1 MRMLSIAAAAGVVA
15 LAACGDSGPNGTSQV
30 GFALATKAT
39 APAVTSSFMGA
50 QTFTDLSGDTLALD
64 SVFVVVRKLQLEGGP
79 ANSTCGLEHEG
90 THDSTM
96 MTVDSMGED
105 DCGELKFGPFLVSLP
120 MDSIGA
126 TTQFNAT
133 VDTGTY
139 AEVKFQIH
147 TPEGSADAA
156 FLAAHPEYAGVSLR
170 VVGRWNGTPFV
181 YTTGV
186 TDVQHVEFNPPL
198 VIGESPASFT
208 LFVDLTGW
216 FRTGGGVL
224 VDPSTAIGD
233 GVNAALVRQNI
244 IHSFHAFE
252 DEDHDGHDDHSGS

>member
-1 MRMLSIAAAAGVVA
+1 MRYLSIAAAAGVVA
-15 LAACGDSGPNGTSQV
+15 LAACGDSGPGGTSQV
-30 GFALATKAT
+30 AFGLATQAT
-39 APAVTSSFMGA
+39 APAVTSGLMA
-50 QTFTDLSGDTLALD
+50 TQTFTDLNGDTLDLD

-79 ANSTCGLEHEG
+79 ANSTCGLEHDG
-90 THDSTM
+90 TPDSM
-96 MTVDSMGED
+96 MTVADSTGED

-120 MDSIGA
+120 MGA
-126 TTQFNAT
+126 AGAAQQFTAT

-147 TPEGSADAA
+147 PPQGSADAA

-181 YTTGV
+181 YTAGV

-208 LFVDLTGW
+208 LFVDLAGW
-216 FRTGGGVL
+216 FRAGDGSL
-224 VDPSTAIGD
+224 VDPATALGE
-233 GVNAALVRQNI
+233 GVNAELVHQNI
-244 IHSFHAFE
+244 IHSFRAFE
-252 DEDHDGHDDHSGS
+252 DGDHDGQDDHEGA